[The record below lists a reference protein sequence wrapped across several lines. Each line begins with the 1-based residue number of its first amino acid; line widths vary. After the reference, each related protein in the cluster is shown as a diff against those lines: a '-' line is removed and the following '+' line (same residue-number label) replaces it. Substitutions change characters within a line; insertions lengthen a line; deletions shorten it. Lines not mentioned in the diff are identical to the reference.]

1 MLQSPANIRWR
12 RDQNDNDQDPPS
24 RVARHE
30 LFPGSVT
37 FQPGGEG
44 DWVTAVPNRPL
55 TTSDNLWTDQG
66 ARAELHVGSTA
77 IRLAP
82 ETSMTLLDLD
92 DSTMQLR
99 LSEGTVI
106 LRVRHLDDG
115 DLVEVDTPNLAFN
128 LQRTGEYRID
138 VDSNGDVTNVSVLER
153 PWRSHG
159 RRIFVHRRRRPV
171 GTFLRHRPVELRHR
185 AIAAAPTISTTGRSS
200 ATIVKTALNPPTM
213 FLRR

>member
-1 MLQSPANIRWR
+1 M
-12 RDQNDNDQDPPS
+12 
-24 RVARHE
+24 AR
-30 LFPGSVT
+30 LNYAQGSVT

-55 TTSDNLWTDQG
+55 TSGDNLWTDQD

-82 ETSMTLLDLD
+82 ETSMTVLDLD
-92 DSTMQLR
+92 DRTMQLR
-99 LSEGTVI
+99 LSEGTLM

-138 VDSNGDVTNVSVLER
+138 VDSAGNVTNVNVLER
-153 PWRSHG
+153 TRRSHR
-159 RRIFVHRRRRPV
+159 RRIFVHRGGRPV
-171 GTFLRHRPVELRHR
+171 GPFLRHRPTELRHR
-185 AIAAAPTISTTGRSS
+185 ATAGR
-200 ATIVKTALNPPTM
+200 
-213 FLRR
+213 R